1 MTKDKIGCC
10 FYSFSVYNE
19 HNLTK
24 KFIKGDRNMQKDYF
38 GKITERGQL
47 IVVSGPSGVGKKTI
61 IKEYLKDHP
70 ETVRCIS
77 ITTRHQ
83 RPDEVEGVD
92 YYFVSHEKFDQ
103 LVRSNQMLEFG
114 YYRRNGYGTI
124 RNAVEQLREQGKNV
138 ILDLDVVGAMKVR
151 TICPDAT
158 LVFLIPPTWEDL
170 DARIHNSKFI
180 PEDEI
185 AERLEIAK
193 EEVLCAE
200 QYDYILINDTIEDT
214 VRCMAEIIHGNRYSS
229 NNMKRFLKS
238 YVESEIQSE
247 LVDMIRSL

>member
-1 MTKDKIGCC
+1 
-10 FYSFSVYNE
+10 
-19 HNLTK
+19 
-24 KFIKGDRNMQKDYF
+24 MQKEYF
-38 GKITERGQL
+38 NKVAEYGQL

-70 ETVRCIS
+70 NAVRCTS
-77 ITTRHQ
+77 ITTRDQ
-83 RPDEVEGVD
+83 RPDEVDGVD
-92 YYFVSHEKFDQ
+92 YYFVSHEEFDQ
-103 LVRSNQMLEFG
+103 LVRSNQMMEFG

-124 RNAVEQLREQGKNV
+124 RNAVVQLREKGRNV

-151 TICPDAT
+151 TIFPDAT
-158 LVFLIPPTWEDL
+158 LVFLVPPTWEDL
-170 DARIHNSKFI
+170 EERIHNSKFI

-200 QYDYILINDTIEDT
+200 QYDYILINDTVEAT
-214 VRCMAEIIHGNRYSS
+214 VRRLAQIIHGNRYSRS
-229 NNMKRFLKS
+229 SMKSFLKGFI
-238 YVESEIQSE
+238 ESEIDSE

>member
-1 MTKDKIGCC
+1 
-10 FYSFSVYNE
+10 
-19 HNLTK
+19 
-24 KFIKGDRNMQKDYF
+24 MQKDYF
-38 GKITERGQL
+38 NKVAEYGQL

-70 ETVRCIS
+70 NAIRCTS
-77 ITTRHQ
+77 ITTRPQ
-83 RPDEVEGVD
+83 RPDEVDGVD
-92 YYFVSHEKFDQ
+92 YYFVSHEEFDQ

-124 RNAVEQLREQGKNV
+124 RNAVEQLRTQGRNV
-138 ILDLDVVGAMKVR
+138 ILDIDVVGAMKVR

-158 LVFLIPPTWEDL
+158 LVFLIPPTWEEL
-170 DARIHNSKFI
+170 ETRIHNSKFI

-200 QYDYILINDTIEDT
+200 QYDYILVNDTIEDT
-214 VRCMAEIIHGNRYSS
+214 VRRLAQIIHGNRYSRS
-229 NNMKRFLKS
+229 SMKSFLKS
-238 YVESEIQSE
+238 YIESEIKSE